1 MAGKSKFGFI
11 KKIFKFFLFLLLLLI
26 LAVGGFAAGIYFQV
40 IDSEQTQQVNEILKL
55 WKLPVVGEYFEKPE
69 GYVEE
74 EEEEE
79 EPEEEPKTEDKS
91 NIETVNSN
99 LPGNNPSAK
108 AEINKPEAKKS
119 KEVKVSQ
126 KDIEKQM
133 KEREA
138 AEKKRISRL
147 ARIYE
152 GMKAPDAAE
161 ALGYVEVDTA
171 VLILQKMS
179 EDAVGQILAQM
190 EPTQAAQLT
199 QMLFEG
205 TQRRVVSPSDRQN
218 QQQNQQNPQE
228 QMELEQ

>member
-1 MAGKSKFGFI
+1 MAGKKGGIVGKIVKFV
-11 KKIFKFFLFLLLLLI
+11 LFLLLLVI
-26 LAVGGFAAGIYFQV
+26 LAVGGFAAGVYFQL
-40 IDSEQTQQVNEILKL
+40 IDSEQTQQVNEVLKL

-74 EEEEE
+74 EEEK
-79 EPEEEPKTEDKS
+79 PEEESESTDKTKV
-91 NIETVNSN
+91 ETVNNN
-99 LPGNNPSAK
+99 LPGGNQTAM
-108 AEINKPEAKKS
+108 AQNKPEQKKS

-133 KEREA
+133 QEREA
-138 AEKKRISRL
+138 AEKKRVSKL

-161 ALGYVEVDTA
+161 ALGYVDVDTA

-179 EDAVGQILAQM
+179 EDAAGQILAAM
-190 EPTQAAQLT
+190 EPTTAAQLT

-205 TQRRVVSPSDRQN
+205 TQRRVGSPLDRQN
-218 QQQNQQNPQE
+218 QQNQQNPEFEE
-228 QMELEQ
+228 QFEQ

>member
-1 MAGKSKFGFI
+1 MAGKSKLGFI

-26 LAVGGFAAGIYFQV
+26 LAVGGFAAGVYFQV

-74 EEEEE
+74 EEEEAE
-79 EPEEEPKTEDKS
+79 EEKPEEEPKSEDKTK
-91 NIETVNSN
+91 IETVNSN
-99 LPGNNPSAK
+99 LPGNNPSAR
-108 AEINKPEAKKS
+108 AEINKPEQKKS

-133 KEREA
+133 QEREA
-138 AEKKRISRL
+138 AEKKRVSRL

-152 GMKAPDAAE
+152 GMKAPEAAE
-161 ALGYVEVDTA
+161 ALGYVEIDTA

-179 EDAVGQILAQM
+179 EDAVGQILANM

-218 QQQNQQNPQE
+218 QQNPQE
-228 QMELEQ
+228 QMGIEQ

>member
-1 MAGKSKFGFI
+1 MAGKKGGI
-11 KKIFKFFLFLLLLLI
+11 IGKIVKFFLFILLLLI
-26 LAVGGFAAGIYFQV
+26 LAVGGFIAGIYFEV

-74 EEEEE
+74 EEEE
-79 EPEEEPKTEDKS
+79 PEEEEVKEESEKV
-91 NIETVNSN
+91 ETAANTNVPIVN
-99 LPGNNPSAK
+99 PTAK
-108 AEINKPEAKKS
+108 AEANKPQQKKS

-133 KEREA
+133 KERET
-138 AEKKRISRL
+138 AEKKRVSKL

-161 ALGYVEVDTA
+161 ALGYVDVDTA

-190 EPTQAAQLT
+190 DPTQAAQLT

-205 TQRRVVSPSDRQN
+205 TQRRVVSPTDRQN
-218 QQQNQQNPQE
+218 QQQNQNPE
-228 QMELEQ
+228 E

>member
-1 MAGKSKFGFI
+1 MAGKKGGIVGKIVKFV
-11 KKIFKFFLFLLLLLI
+11 LFLLLLVI
-26 LAVGGFAAGIYFQV
+26 LAVGGFAAGVYFQL
-40 IDSEQTQQVNEILKL
+40 IDSEQTQQVNEVLKL

-74 EEEEE
+74 EEE
-79 EPEEEPKTEDKS
+79 PEEKSESTDKTKV
-91 NIETVNSN
+91 ETVNNN
-99 LPGNNPSAK
+99 LPGGNQTAM
-108 AEINKPEAKKS
+108 AQNKPEQKKS

-133 KEREA
+133 QEREA
-138 AEKKRISRL
+138 AEKKRVSKL

-161 ALGYVEVDTA
+161 ALGYVDVDTA

-179 EDAVGQILAQM
+179 EDAAGQILAAM
-190 EPTQAAQLT
+190 EPTTAAQLT

-205 TQRRVVSPSDRQN
+205 TQRRVGSPLDRQN
-218 QQQNQQNPQE
+218 QQNQQNPEFEE
-228 QMELEQ
+228 QFEQ